1 MTATKQGAET
11 LKEKALHETQRY
23 LVYAVYLALVFATF
37 NNYRR
42 LVLKEYEIVYLNWG
56 YSVIEAL
63 VLAKVVLIGEAFK
76 LGERRKDE
84 PLIPTLYK
92 SLLFALWSSSPSW
105 RSWSLGRFTTRIRR
119 RSPSRPV
126 SRGRDEIIARLLMMF
141 VAFVPFFAF
150 VELRRALG
158 LDTPSHLSFRRRAP
172 APAALTSGVAAH
184 ERASRQDRTRVA
196 RRRVQHRGRRASPDV
211 VFFRLPRLLRWRAS
225 ADRSSGVRRRRA
237 LRGGLRGR
245 PLLRGA
251 RRCHRGVSP
260 FHAVHRCHLS
270 ARRVLR

>member
-63 VLAKVVLIGEAFK
+63 ILAKVVLIGEAFK

-84 PLIPTLYK
+84 PLIIPTLYK
-92 SLLFALWSSSPSW
+92 SLLFGL
-105 RSWSLGRFTTRIRR
+105 LVVVFTLLEKLVTGAIHHEDLAQIAVD
-119 RSPSRPV
+119 SV

-158 LDTPSHLSFRRRAP
+158 LDTFYNLFFRRRAP
-172 APAALTSGVAAH
+172 GPAAP
-184 ERASRQDRTRVA
+184 SRVE
-196 RRRVQHRGRRASPDV
+196 
-211 VFFRLPRLLRWRAS
+211 
-225 ADRSSGVRRRRA
+225 
-237 LRGGLRGR
+237 
-245 PLLRGA
+245 
-251 RRCHRGVSP
+251 
-260 FHAVHRCHLS
+260 
-270 ARRVLR
+270 